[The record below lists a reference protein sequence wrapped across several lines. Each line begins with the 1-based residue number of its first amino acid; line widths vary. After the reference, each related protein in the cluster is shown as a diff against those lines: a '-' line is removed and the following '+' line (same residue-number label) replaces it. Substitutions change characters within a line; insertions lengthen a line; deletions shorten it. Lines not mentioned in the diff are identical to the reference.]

1 MIIKSFDLN
10 KINPDKGN
18 LILFYGKNDGQKNQ
32 FIKNFKNKKKIF
44 TYEEKEILDNSANFI
59 ETILTKSLFEDNK
72 LIIIKRVSDK
82 ILKIIEEISSEKIE
96 NTLIILKADAL
107 EKKSKLRSYFEKNK
121 NYICVPF
128 YPDDNQTLSKIAL
141 SFFKDKKITISQSNI
156 NLIVG
161 KCSGDREVLYNE
173 LEKIYAYSLKGNKI
187 NTDNITK
194 LINLLENH
202 SISELVDNCLAKDK
216 RKIIKILNENNFNN
230 EDCVLITRTFLNK
243 TKKILIL
250 TTNFENNKNI
260 NLTISSAK
268 PPIFWKDKEI
278 IKKQIILWNSKNL
291 KKLLYNLNYIEFQI
305 KKNFNNSLNLV
316 TDFILEQA
324 SLNTNN

>member
-1 MIIKSFDLN
+1 MIIKSFELN
-10 KINPDKGN
+10 KINTDKSN
-18 LILFYGKNDGQKNQ
+18 LILFYGKSDGQKNQ
-32 FIKNFKNKKKIF
+32 FIKNFKSKKKSF

-72 LIIIKRVSDK
+72 LIIINRVSDK
-82 ILKIIEEISSEKIE
+82 ILKIIEEISLEKIE

-128 YPDDNQTLSKIAL
+128 YPDDNQTLSKIAS

-156 NLIVG
+156 NLIIG
-161 KCSGDREVLYNE
+161 KCNGDREVLYNE
-173 LEKIYAYSLKGNKI
+173 LEKIHAYCLKGNKI
-187 NTDNITK
+187 NTDNISK
-194 LINLLENH
+194 LINLLENY

-250 TTNFENNKNI
+250 TTNYENNKNI

-278 IKKQIILWNSKNL
+278 TKKQITLWNSKNL
-291 KKLLYNLNYIEFQI
+291 KELLYNLNHIEFQI
-305 KKNFNNSLNLV
+305 KKNFDSSLNLV

-324 SLNTNN
+324 SLKTSN